1 LSSPRSGVA
10 QNFFGDSLLA
20 QYKHLP
26 IYRLTYE
33 LLQIVAKV
41 TKDLPKEYK
50 FTLGQKIKNE
60 VIEMVVL
67 IYRANSTENK
77 APIIDTF
84 LERLQVVELLVR
96 LCHDLRIMSTKSY
109 ASIVEK
115 TESLGKQ
122 AQGWKKSATRPK
134 AAVNKT

>member
-1 LSSPRSGVA
+1 M
-10 QNFFGDSLLA
+10 A
-20 QYKHLP
+20 QYRHLP

-33 LLQIVAKV
+33 LLHRVMTV
-41 TKDLPKEYK
+41 TKDFPREYK
-50 FTLGQKIKNE
+50 FILGSKIKDE

-77 APIIDTF
+77 APVIELF

-96 LCHDLRIMSTKSY
+96 LCHDLRVMSTKSY
-109 ASIVEK
+109 AAIVEM

-122 AQGWKKSATRPK
+122 AQGWKKVSGGRQPE
-134 AAVNKT
+134 